1 MDRKLASIQI
11 IRNIQPIENAD
22 NIERVDILGWH
33 LVAKKEEF
41 EIGDKC
47 IYCEVDSVLPDRPEF
62 EFLKSKNFRI
72 KTIKLRGQISQG
84 ICFPLSIIDSY
95 FGVELKEGDGLTE
108 FLGVT
113 KYEIPV
119 SVTMSGKVKN
129 TFPDFLPKTDEIRI
143 QSVPEILER
152 YRNTICY
159 VTEKVDGCSI
169 TVYLRDGEFNV
180 ASRRMVYLDTPENI
194 WWQISHKLDLENR
207 LKSLGKNIAIQGEVL
222 GNIQGNKYKL
232 KENRVL
238 WFNAFDIDN
247 QEYLPFVRFI
257 DLIKDLGLETVPIL
271 ETNFILDKTVD
282 ELVEYSK
289 GVSKLFNIYRE
300 GVVIRPLTE
309 KQDNDIGRLSF
320 KVVNPDF
327 LLKFE

>member
-95 FGVELKEGDGLTE
+95 FGVELKEGDDLTE

-194 WWQISHKLDLENR
+194 WWQISHKLD
-207 LKSLGKNIAIQGEVL
+207 
-222 GNIQGNKYKL
+222 
-232 KENRVL
+232 
-238 WFNAFDIDN
+238 
-247 QEYLPFVRFI
+247 
-257 DLIKDLGLETVPIL
+257 
-271 ETNFILDKTVD
+271 
-282 ELVEYSK
+282 
-289 GVSKLFNIYRE
+289 
-300 GVVIRPLTE
+300 
-309 KQDNDIGRLSF
+309 
-320 KVVNPDF
+320 
-327 LLKFE
+327 